1 MKKYLN
7 FSYHWVN
14 KIFDPNPL
22 KVSLQLKLKYIY
34 LYQWLK
40 QEGVKLIYMDE
51 FAVQGNMNW
60 NYSWGKRGEEINVRV
75 QPWEKTK
82 HCCVAL
88 SEDGVEGL
96 KI

>member
-7 FSYHWVN
+7 FSYHRVN

-34 LYQWLK
+34 LYQRLR

-51 FAVQGNMNW
+51 FAVQGNLN
-60 NYSWGKRGEEINVRV
+60 
-75 QPWEKTK
+75 
-82 HCCVAL
+82 
-88 SEDGVEGL
+88 
-96 KI
+96 